1 MIEEELYHRVVRLE
15 TIQEEHAKLLNS
27 QIEKNETLVEMKTL
41 IKRQIEDSEKRD
53 NQMEKFSD
61 TLNKVNENLTN
72 LNINQ
77 QQMKVDMSEI
87 GSRVTD
93 IEKFQEEGKIDTA
106 KLIKG
111 ILSYVATGCGSV
123 AIAVV
128 IWYLTK

>member
-1 MIEEELYHRVVRLE
+1 MIEEELYQRVVRLE

-53 NQMEKFSD
+53 KQLEKFSD
-61 TLNKVNENLTN
+61 TLSKVNDNLTN
-72 LNINQ
+72 LNISQ
-77 QQMKVDMSEI
+77 QQMKEDMGEI
-87 GSRVTD
+87 GSRVSD

-106 KLIKG
+106 KLVKG
-111 ILSYVATGCGSV
+111 VLSYIATGIGSIG
-123 AIAVV
+123 IAVA